1 MFALSD
7 VIALFHFVPYARSQA
22 RDAVRLRFDDNVL
35 YCAINGLQAATSLDI
50 MKASVA
56 LLSVCT
62 VGHMLV
68 CQRFFTSC
76 GPADDLRRRSLPR

>member
-1 MFALSD
+1 VFALSD

-50 MKASVA
+50 IKASVA

-62 VGHMLV
+62 AGDMPVPMVLLCLLCLPTV
-68 CQRFFTSC
+68 LCFSWSC
-76 GPADDLRRRSLPR
+76 L